1 VIWFSPNNA
10 DPVVS
15 NGIVIEPTVST
26 NRLGFDLGAY
36 RGINIPTMTLSL
48 DGTGTVVS
56 TEQALDTVDIST
68 RQASQPGFANSLT
81 GACQV
86 KIYLTQTPIPYQL
99 PPLNGTLTVTSTAF
113 YGHVRLFY
121 TYAVQNITVFS
132 TTSQVSAFSG
142 DLDLSTA
149 QLIDGVNYIPR
160 NQWEYSYATNQVI
173 IAGSVYVPGRTYR
186 LIRHA
191 TETQRN
197 MSGYVDVIGTNAA
210 PAGVSATALISVSDY
225 GRFSQGDSITIT
237 IPGQSPVTKT
247 LSGTGAGYTG
257 FVLGVDITTTL
268 QNIAA
273 AFELDPTFT
282 GAGCTCQLSSVN
294 ANTLMFSA
302 PGGSTGNSYTLQVQ
316 STNTA
321 FQLNQN
327 FTGGADHT
335 WIFDDLSG
343 LGFTVNDTPV
353 PDTTGYFSIWS
364 TGNLDQGAD
373 ANQYYRVC
381 VEDDNYTGTVSGTI
395 VTQTGSNVLVNNLV
409 LGAGW
414 TGSNLLGYTHTV
426 GTVGV
431 MTDPTVYVVGS
442 LYRILYT
449 VSNRTA
455 GSVSVYAGGIT
466 TPVTGTGSVEVV
478 FTAVDSLVVT
488 PTQDFN
494 GTISIAIEYLADNID
509 LGNEL
514 SLSVQITGT
523 DAEGNSLQETL
534 VLDASNFCDVQNFRI
549 NNPYT
554 NARSVNIYNGISSW
568 TIMSQSNAGSSILT
582 VIAETASGTQNLF
595 NLCDVNWNGD
605 GVQWIRDQRN
615 FVDATTNTPTASTTA
630 EALSSV
636 AALMQ
641 IQYLTYQAPTND

>member
-1 VIWFSPNNA
+1 
-10 DPVVS
+10 
-15 NGIVIEPTVST
+15 
-26 NRLGFDLGAY
+26 
-36 RGINIPTMTLSL
+36 
-48 DGTGTVVS
+48 
-56 TEQALDTVDIST
+56 
-68 RQASQPGFANSLT
+68 
-81 GACQV
+81 
-86 KIYLTQTPIPYQL
+86 
-99 PPLNGTLTVTSTAF
+99 
-113 YGHVRLFY
+113 
-121 TYAVQNITVFS
+121 
-132 TTSQVSAFSG
+132 
-142 DLDLSTA
+142 
-149 QLIDGVNYIPR
+149 
-160 NQWEYSYATNQVI
+160 
-173 IAGSVYVPGRTYR
+173 
-186 LIRHA
+186 
-191 TETQRN
+191 

-302 PGGSTGNSYTLQVQ
+302 PDGSTGNSYTLQVQ